1 MLELNR
7 SNYEDARVEL
17 QDNTEEKIRKSID
30 PFKDKLSIIDDK
42 ISDMSDSIDTELV
55 TFKLWA
61 DMQFNNFDTKL
72 SVLLFLFFIN
82 IVLSA
87 FILIKLGLE

>member
-1 MLELNR
+1 MELNR
-7 SNYEDARVEL
+7 SNYEDARVDL
-17 QDNTEEKIRKSID
+17 IDNTEEKIRKSID
-30 PFKDKLSIIDDK
+30 PFKDKLSTIDDK
-42 ISDMSDSIDTELV
+42 ISDMSDSIDSELV

-61 DMQFNNFDTKL
+61 DIQFNNLDTKL

-87 FILIKLGLE
+87 FILIWLGS